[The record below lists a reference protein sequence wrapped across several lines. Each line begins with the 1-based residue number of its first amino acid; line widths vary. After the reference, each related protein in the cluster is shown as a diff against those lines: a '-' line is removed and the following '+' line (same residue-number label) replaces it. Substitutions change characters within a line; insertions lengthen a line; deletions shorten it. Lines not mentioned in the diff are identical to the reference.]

1 MEIIKN
7 HVLNAS
13 GMDNKEPM
21 KQQLLELL
29 EKVRKA
35 EILIEKILADDPEN
49 NESLYNLRTS
59 AAAREPLSLFIQDCD
74 QLKQFIQRLQACET
88 SKEWALQAVYP
99 LYENGDITAEVA
111 KSKRFI
117 ELTIPYCINLS
128 TKNCNTL
135 AKQLRK
141 YCYFPR

>member
-1 MEIIKN
+1 MTNNKN
-7 HVLNAS
+7 YALNAS

-29 EKVRKA
+29 EKVRKT
-35 EILIEKILADDPEN
+35 EILIEKILAGGPES
-49 NESLYNLRTS
+49 NESLYNLKTS
-59 AAAREPLSLFIQDCD
+59 RPAKEPLSLFIQDRK
-74 QLKQFIQRLQACET
+74 QLKLFIKRLQSCET
-88 SKEWALQAVYP
+88 SKEWALHAVYP
-99 LYENGDITAEVA
+99 LYENGDISAEVA